1 MITRRSIGIVWKL
14 NDNALVKNVRAGM
27 VLGDVSTVKTIRFGW
42 RDRAGNAVA
51 EMEEKTLVYLAV
63 DTRGKYSKMSFPY
76 AWGHCCIGVCRREP
90 NGESRVAG

>member
-1 MITRRSIGIVWKL
+1 MITRRSIGIAWKL
-14 NDNALVKNVRAGM
+14 NDNALVRTETA
-27 VLGDVSTVKTIRFGW
+27 LGDVSTVKTIRFGW